1 MARLPAFGL
10 VPWLIGLSVGCAS
23 AQESSATAKL
33 APAAVA
39 LAAPA
44 ARTESAPARVAP
56 SRPAPAPV
64 LWAVTSLRGTDYVSL
79 REVAQR
85 FSLKAAWAKP
95 EVTMTLSDAR
105 GVRLV
110 LEGNEHDF
118 YFDNLR
124 IFLGAPVLHYKD
136 GLWISLLDAIKI
148 VAPLLRPATHFAFL
162 PQTAPKLIVLDP
174 GHGGIDPGAENK
186 RLRLNEKTLTLE
198 VALRLKPLL
207 EARGW
212 RVLLTRTEDREL
224 SRDKKTDLLM
234 RNEYANRQKADVFLS
249 IHFNSAPDNITGIET
264 YVMAPRSMRSTGDE
278 LGDEMTK
285 VAYPSNR
292 FDYANLLFGA
302 EMHRA
307 LRATLKTPD
316 RGYKRSRLAVLR
328 MLDCPGV
335 LVECGY
341 LSNETEARRLAT
353 PAFRQQI
360 AEALAAGL
368 DNYASALTALR
379 TQANSPTP

>member
-10 VPWLIGLSVGCAS
+10 VPLLIGLSAGGSS

-33 APAAVA
+33 APVPVS
-39 LAAPA
+39 LVAPA
-44 ARTESAPARVAP
+44 ARIESAPLRVAP
-56 SRPAPAPV
+56 TRPAPSPV
-64 LWAVTSLRGTDYVSL
+64 LWAVTSLRNTDYVSL

-85 FSLKAAWAKP
+85 FALKAAWAKP
-95 EVTMTLSDAR
+95 EVAMTLSDAR
-105 GVRLV
+105 GVRLAF
-110 LEGNEHDF
+110 EGNQHDF

-124 IFLGAPVLHYKD
+124 IFLGAPILNYKD

-148 VAPLLRPATHFAFL
+148 VAPLFRPADHFAFL
-162 PQTAPKLIVLDP
+162 PQQAPKTIVLDP
-174 GHGGIDPGAENK
+174 GHGGIDPGTESK
-186 RLRLNEKTLTLE
+186 RLGLNEKTLTLE

-224 SRDKKTDLLM
+224 SRDKKTDLLL
-234 RNEYANRQKADVFLS
+234 RNEFANRQKADVFLS
-249 IHFNSAPDNITGIET
+249 IHFNSAPDNIAGIET
-264 YVMAPRSMRSTGDE
+264 YTMAPRSMRSTGDE

-302 EMHRA
+302 EIHRA

-316 RGYKRSRLAVLR
+316 RGYKRGRLAVLR

-341 LSNETEARRLAT
+341 LSNEMEARRLAT

-368 DNYASALTALR
+368 DNYAAALTALR
-379 TQANSPTP
+379 TNAGFATP

>member
-1 MARLPAFGL
+1 MIHFAFMARLPAFGL

-110 LEGNEHDF
+110 LEGNQHDF

-148 VAPLLRPATHFAFL
+148 VAPLLRPATHIAFL

-186 RLRLNEKTLTLE
+186 RLRLN
-198 VALRLKPLL
+198 
-207 EARGW
+207 
-212 RVLLTRTEDREL
+212 
-224 SRDKKTDLLM
+224 
-234 RNEYANRQKADVFLS
+234 
-249 IHFNSAPDNITGIET
+249 
-264 YVMAPRSMRSTGDE
+264 
-278 LGDEMTK
+278 
-285 VAYPSNR
+285 
-292 FDYANLLFGA
+292 
-302 EMHRA
+302 
-307 LRATLKTPD
+307 
-316 RGYKRSRLAVLR
+316 
-328 MLDCPGV
+328 
-335 LVECGY
+335 
-341 LSNETEARRLAT
+341 
-353 PAFRQQI
+353 
-360 AEALAAGL
+360 
-368 DNYASALTALR
+368 
-379 TQANSPTP
+379 